1 MQRAEPI
8 VNLPGLVWVF
18 GLSMDH
24 GLVMVQLVSLP
35 GDEVALIACQK
46 ESFASEQWAQQY
58 RGQEARV
65 CLGMLLSPVTDL

>member
-1 MQRAEPI
+1 
-8 VNLPGLVWVF
+8 
-18 GLSMDH
+18 MDH
-24 GLVMVQLVSLP
+24 DLVMVQLVSLP